1 MDYHYDGT
9 VLASCS
15 YDGLLRLWDTHNG
28 HCLTTR
34 AFQLAEQPLSS
45 VVFSPNGRHS
55 GWWRGFDCWGDTL
68 LGFDV
73 AWATHATFTRNLW
86 DAAAFVEAAA

>member
-28 HCLTTR
+28 HCLATR
-34 AFQLAEQPLSS
+34 AIDHAEYPLSS
-45 VVFSPNGRHS
+45 VNFSPNGRQ
-55 GWWRGFDCWGDTL
+55 GGGAAVAQGTL
-68 LGFDV
+68 LGLLCSGHTCDQ
-73 AWATHATFTRNLW
+73 
-86 DAAAFVEAAA
+86 